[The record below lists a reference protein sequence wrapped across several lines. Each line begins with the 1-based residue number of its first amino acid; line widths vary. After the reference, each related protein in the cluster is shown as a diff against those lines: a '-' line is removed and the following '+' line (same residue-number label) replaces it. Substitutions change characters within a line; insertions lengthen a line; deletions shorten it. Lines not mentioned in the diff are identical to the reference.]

1 MKIAWAWHE
10 TEARMCGSG
19 WTCYRRGCSTKAER
33 ESYSRKGPAGV
44 GWQGPEGEGERE
56 ERSCTAQQ
64 SGEVE
69 G

>member
-19 WTCYRRGCSTKAER
+19 WTCSRRGAAPRRSAR
-33 ESYSRKGPAGV
+33 AIAKGPAGV

-56 ERSCTAQQ
+56 ERSCTAHQ